1 MYILVGAFIPFS
13 EKEAKERYEQE
24 VRDRR
29 IMGLE
34 GPVQLETTTKPNAQT
49 VYYVELMAEKS
60 DAGSALM
67 RIISRIEN
75 QHKCKAIYR
84 VHADRAQ

>member
-1 MYILVGAFIPFS
+1 MVGTFIPFS
-13 EKEAKERYEQE
+13 EKEAKDRYEQE

-29 IMGLE
+29 SMGLE
-34 GPVQLETTTKPNAQT
+34 GSVQLETTIKLKAQT
-49 VYYVELMAEKS
+49 VFYVELMAAKS

-75 QHKCKAIYR
+75 ST
-84 VHADRAQ
+84 